1 MEHGAEIENHLGHIE
16 VDEKTEFE
24 MQYDAGMDIVRV
36 IARGELYN
44 GMWLEIVKKAEK
56 LASDY
61 LCERIFCNY
70 TGMRLA
76 ETVSGIYD
84 CPPIAPESGIPK
96 TLKVA
101 VLYSMDEENHK
112 FWENRCQIS
121 GFNVGIFK
129 TESDA
134 MAWLT
139 DQTGS

>member
-1 MEHGAEIENHLGHIE
+1 MEHVSEIENHLGHIE

-24 MQYDAGMDIVRV
+24 MQYDARMDIVRV

-44 GMWLEIVKKAEK
+44 GIWLEIVKKAEK
-56 LASDY
+56 LASEY
-61 LCERIFCNY
+61 LCDRIFCNY

-84 CPPIAPESGIPK
+84 YPSVAAESGIPK

-112 FWENRCQIS
+112 FWENRCRIS

-134 MAWLT
+134 IAWLT
-139 DQTGS
+139 DQTRS